1 MLRPEKMSLLE
12 IAIHKSKIPQFLIE
26 VPKHKIHIKLFEET
40 EKKSP
45 HHLRR
50 GHFLT
55 ESTELDEI
63 NQKINE
69 IEENIIYYF
78 QNFQLEPDK
87 IEKPDKDL
95 RQKVVISSM
104 SDGINQLHETIA
116 PEIRHLKG
124 FIKDIEVT
132 QEEIKKDEILREIL
146 LWLSNY
152 DITSISLDWFDQM
165 EFRVFY
171 SSPSE
176 FTDLEVVLE
185 HEEIP
190 LIIEFKEFNENFTFF
205 FTIFHHSYHQKISE
219 ICRSAKEIT
228 KFEVYF
234 NESGLN
240 IILLDE
246 IIKFRKERIEKDQ
259 NSIEEEK
266 NNAQKFRAYMELLQS
281 FKKYEI
287 LEKQCRETYRGD
299 IVRLKAFV
307 PASDHDEITASL
319 IEKFK
324 GNIRIT
330 SHMMEEHPDEKS
342 KSEGKR
348 IHGTESEE
356 YDIEDEEETKEELV
370 VPSLIRPN
378 KLFKPFTLLTRLY
391 GITNYSELD
400 PTPIV
405 AITYPLLFG
414 LMFGDVGQGLVLFL
428 LGLLMAVI
436 NLKHKENSMYDAG
449 FLLMWLGLAA
459 TFGGFWYGSIFGY
472 EEVFHALFV
481 NPMHEVTTI
490 LKMSIFVGVVHIC
503 IGWFLAMLNDIHNGK
518 VFLAFA
524 EPFLKILMLIG
535 GAFVIFNFG
544 FDIDLWLSPD
554 TSPPYPILLTII
566 PALLLLVAKPIG
578 RIFGVKYLKHESV
591 GGLLGEQAVD
601 VGETFLSILSNVA
614 SYSRVL
620 ALAMAHMGLMLV
632 IMEIVAMFNSV
643 IAVVVI
649 AVFGNLIV
657 IVLEGMLAAI
667 HALRLTFYEFFG
679 KFYSADGIPYE
690 YTKISSKYSVIEF
703 GEK

>member
-12 IAIHKSKIPQFLIE
+12 ISIHKSRIPAFLIE

-40 EKKSP
+40 EKKTP

-55 ESTELDEI
+55 ESTDLDEI
-63 NQKINE
+63 NQKITE
-69 IEENIIYYF
+69 IEDNIIYYF

-95 RQKVVISSM
+95 RHKVVISSM
-104 SDGINQLHETIA
+104 IGGINQLHEQIT

-124 FIKDIEVT
+124 FLKDIEET
-132 QEEIKKDEILREIL
+132 KKEIKKNKLLKEIL
-146 LWLSNY
+146 LWLSDY
-152 DITSISLDWFDQM
+152 DITSISLGWFDQM

-185 HEEIP
+185 HEEVP

-219 ICRSAKEIT
+219 VCRSAKEIT
-228 KFEVYF
+228 NFEVYF

-246 IIKFRKERIEKDQ
+246 IIKFLIERIDKNQGLIEK
-259 NSIEEEK
+259 EK
-266 NNAQKFRAYMELLQS
+266 NKAQKFRAYMELLQS
-281 FKKYEI
+281 FRKYEI

-307 PASDHDEITASL
+307 PASNQDEITEDL
-319 IEKFK
+319 IERFQ
-324 GNIRIT
+324 GNIRII
-330 SHMMEEHPDEKS
+330 SHTMEDQPNEKS
-342 KSEGKR
+342 KFEVKR
-348 IHGTESEE
+348 IQGTESEE
-356 YDIEDEEETKEELV
+356 YDIEDGEEIETELV
-370 VPSLIRPN
+370 VPSLVKPN
-378 KLFKPFTLLTRLY
+378 KIFKPFTLLTRLY

-405 AITYPLLFG
+405 AITYSLLFG
-414 LMFGDVGQGLVLFL
+414 LMFGDIGQGLVLFL
-428 LGLLMAVI
+428 LGLFMVII
-436 NLKHKENSMYDAG
+436 NLRDKKNSMYDAG

-459 TFGGFWYGSIFGY
+459 GFGGLMYGSFFGY
-472 EEVFHALFV
+472 EELFHPLFV

-503 IGWFLAMLNDIHNGK
+503 IGWFLAMLNDIHNKK

-524 EPFLKILMLIG
+524 DPFMKILMLIG
-535 GAFVIFNFG
+535 GAFVIFNFS
-544 FDIDLWLSPD
+544 FDIDKWLSPD
-554 TSPPYPILLTII
+554 SSPPYPILLTII
-566 PALLLLVAKPIG
+566 PAIFLLISKPIG
-578 RIFGVKYLKHESV
+578 KIFGVKYLKHESV

-632 IMEIVAMFNSV
+632 IMEIVKMFNSV
-643 IAVVVI
+643 IAVVLIV
-649 AVFGNLIV
+649 VLGNLFV
-657 IVLEGMLAAI
+657 IVLEGMLAGI

-690 YTKISSKYSVIEF
+690 YTEISSKYSVIEF

>member
-12 IAIHKSKIPQFLIE
+12 ISIHKTRIPQFLIE
-26 VPKHKIHIKLFEET
+26 VPKHKMHIKLFEET

-63 NQKINE
+63 NQKITE

-78 QNFQLEPDK
+78 QNFELEPDK
-87 IEKPDKDL
+87 IEKPNKDL
-95 RQKVVISSM
+95 REKVVISSM

-132 QEEIKKDEILREIL
+132 QEEIKKDVILREIL

-190 LIIEFKEFNENFTFF
+190 LIIEFNEFNENFTFF

-228 KFEVYF
+228 NFEVYF
-234 NESGLN
+234 NETGLN
-240 IILLDE
+240 IVLLDE

-266 NNAQKFRAYMELLQS
+266 NKAQKFRAYMELLQS

-324 GNIRIT
+324 GNIRII
-330 SHMMEEHPDEKS
+330 SHILEDQPNEKS
-342 KSEGKR
+342 KSEVKR

-356 YDIEDEEETKEELV
+356 YNIEDEEEIKTELV
-370 VPSLIRPN
+370 VPSLVKPN

-428 LGLLMAVI
+428 LGLFMAVI
-436 NLKHKENSMYDAG
+436 NLKHKENSMYDA
-449 FLLMWLGLAA
+449 
-459 TFGGFWYGSIFGY
+459 
-472 EEVFHALFV
+472 
-481 NPMHEVTTI
+481 
-490 LKMSIFVGVVHIC
+490 
-503 IGWFLAMLNDIHNGK
+503 
-518 VFLAFA
+518 
-524 EPFLKILMLIG
+524 
-535 GAFVIFNFG
+535 
-544 FDIDLWLSPD
+544 
-554 TSPPYPILLTII
+554 
-566 PALLLLVAKPIG
+566 
-578 RIFGVKYLKHESV
+578 
-591 GGLLGEQAVD
+591 
-601 VGETFLSILSNVA
+601 
-614 SYSRVL
+614 
-620 ALAMAHMGLMLV
+620 
-632 IMEIVAMFNSV
+632 
-643 IAVVVI
+643 
-649 AVFGNLIV
+649 
-657 IVLEGMLAAI
+657 
-667 HALRLTFYEFFG
+667 
-679 KFYSADGIPYE
+679 
-690 YTKISSKYSVIEF
+690 
-703 GEK
+703 

>member
-1 MLRPEKMSLLE
+1 M
-12 IAIHKSKIPQFLIE
+12 
-26 VPKHKIHIKLFEET
+26 HIKLFVET
-40 EKKSP
+40 EEKTP

-63 NQKINE
+63 NQKITE
-69 IEENIIYYF
+69 IEDNIIFYF

-95 RQKVVISSM
+95 RHKVKISSM
-104 SDGINQLHETIA
+104 TDGINQLHGQIA

-124 FIKDIEVT
+124 FLKDIEVT
-132 QEEIKKDEILREIL
+132 KEEIKNDEILREIL
-146 LWLSNY
+146 LWLSSY
-152 DITSISLDWFDQM
+152 EITSISLDWFDQM

-171 SSPSE
+171 AGSSE

-190 LIIEFKEFNENFTFF
+190 LVIEFKEFNENFTFF

-240 IILLDE
+240 IVLLDE
-246 IIKFRKERIEKDQ
+246 IIKFRNERIEKDQ
-259 NSIEEEK
+259 KLIEEEK
-266 NNAQKFRAYMELLQS
+266 NKAQQFRAYMELLHNFQ
-281 FKKYEI
+281 KYEI

-307 PASDHDEITASL
+307 PASNQEKITASL

-324 GNIRIT
+324 GNIRII
-330 SHMMEEHPDEKS
+330 SHTIEDQPNEKS
-342 KSEGKR
+342 KSEVKR

-356 YDIEDEEETKEELV
+356 YDIEDREEAKTELV
-370 VPSLIRPN
+370 IPSLIKPN
-378 KLFKPFTLLTRLY
+378 KIFKPFTLLTKLY

-414 LMFGDVGQGLVLFL
+414 LMFGDIGQGLVLIL
-428 LGLLMAVI
+428 LGLFMAFKNI
-436 NLKHKENSMYDAG
+436 KHKEKSMYDAG

-459 TFGGFWYGSIFGY
+459 AFGGLLYGSFFGY
-472 EEVFHALFV
+472 EDLFEALFV

-490 LKMSIFVGVVHIC
+490 LKMSIFVGTVHIC
-503 IGWFLAMLNDIHNGK
+503 IGWFLAMLNEIHNGK

-535 GAFVIFNFG
+535 GAIVIFGFG
-544 FDIDLWLSPD
+544 FDLDKWLSPD
-554 TSPPYPILLTII
+554 SSPPYPILLTII
-566 PALLLLVAKPIG
+566 PALLLLIAKPIG
-578 RIFGVKYLKHESV
+578 RVLGVKYLKHESV

-632 IMEIVAMFNSV
+632 IMEIVKMFNSV
-643 IAVVVI
+643 IAII
-649 AVFGNLIV
+649 AIVVFGNLFV
-657 IVLEGMLAAI
+657 ILLEGLLAAI

-679 KFYSADGIPYE
+679 KFYSADGIPYKFTE
-690 YTKISSKYSVIEF
+690 ISSEYSLIEF
-703 GEK
+703 GDS

>member
-1 MLRPEKMSLLE
+1 MLRPEKMSLME
-12 IAIHKSKIPQFLIE
+12 ISIHKSRIPQFLIE
-26 VPKHKIHIKLFEET
+26 VPKHKMHIKLFVET
-40 EKKSP
+40 EEKAP

-63 NQKINE
+63 NQKITE
-69 IEENIIYYF
+69 IEDNIIFYF

-95 RQKVVISSM
+95 RYKVEISSM
-104 SDGINQLHETIA
+104 TDGINQLHEQIA

-124 FIKDIEVT
+124 FLKDIEVT
-132 QEEIKKDEILREIL
+132 KEEIKNDEILREIL
-146 LWLSNY
+146 LWLSSY
-152 DITSISLDWFDQM
+152 EITSISLDWFDQM

-171 SSPSE
+171 AGPSE

-190 LIIEFKEFNENFTFF
+190 LVIEFKEFNENFTFF

-240 IILLDE
+240 IVLLDE
-246 IIKFRKERIEKDQ
+246 IIKFRHERIEKNQ
-259 NSIEEEK
+259 KLIEEEK
-266 NNAQKFRAYMELLQS
+266 NKAQQFRAYMELLHNFQ
-281 FKKYEI
+281 KYEI

-307 PASDHDEITASL
+307 PASNQDKITASL
-319 IEKFK
+319 IEKFE
-324 GNIRIT
+324 GNIRII
-330 SHMMEEHPDEKS
+330 SHTMEDQPNEKL
-342 KSEGKR
+342 KSEVKR

-356 YDIEDEEETKEELV
+356 YDIEDREEAKTELV
-370 VPSLIRPN
+370 IPSLIKPI
-378 KLFKPFTLLTRLY
+378 KLIKPFTLLTRLY

-414 LMFGDVGQGLVLFL
+414 LMFGDIGQGLVLFL
-428 LGLLMAVI
+428 LGLFMTFI
-436 NLKHKENSMYDAG
+436 NIKHKEKSMYDAG

-459 TFGGFWYGSIFGY
+459 AFGGLMYGSFFGY
-472 EEVFHALFV
+472 EELFEPLFV

-503 IGWFLAMLNDIHNGK
+503 IGWFLAMLNNIHNGK

-524 EPFLKILMLIG
+524 EPFLKILILIG
-535 GAFVIFNFG
+535 GAIVIFNFS
-544 FDIDLWLSPD
+544 FDIDKWLSPD
-554 TSPPYPILLTII
+554 SSPPYPILLTII
-566 PALLLLVAKPIG
+566 PALLLLIAKPIG
-578 RIFGVKYLKHESV
+578 RIFGIKYLKHESV

-632 IMEIVAMFNSV
+632 IMEIVKMFNSV
-643 IAVVVI
+643 IAII
-649 AVFGNLIV
+649 AIVVFGNLFV
-657 IVLEGMLAAI
+657 IMLEGLLAAI

-679 KFYSADGIPYE
+679 KFYSADGIPYKFTE
-690 YTKISSKYSVIEF
+690 ISSEYSLIEF
-703 GEK
+703 GDS

>member
-12 IAIHKSKIPQFLIE
+12 IAIHKTRIPQFLIE
-26 VPKHKIHIKLFEET
+26 VPKHKMHIKLFEET

-104 SDGINQLHETIA
+104 TDGINQLHETIS

-124 FIKDIEVT
+124 FLKDVEVT
-132 QEEIKKDEILREIL
+132 KEEIKNDEILREIL

-152 DITSISLDWFDQM
+152 EITSISLDWFDQM

-185 HEEIP
+185 HEEVP
-190 LIIEFKEFNENFTFF
+190 LIIEFKEFSENFTFF
-205 FTIFHHSYHQKISE
+205 FTISHHSYHQKISE

-228 KFEVYF
+228 NFEVYF

-240 IILLDE
+240 IVLLDE

-266 NNAQKFRAYMELLQS
+266 NKAQNFRAYMELLQN
-281 FKKYEI
+281 FKKYEM

-319 IEKFK
+319 IEKFQ
-324 GNIRIT
+324 GNIRII
-330 SHMMEEHPDEKS
+330 SHTLEDQPNEKS
-342 KSEGKR
+342 EIKR

-356 YDIEDEEETKEELV
+356 YDIEDGEETKEELV
-370 VPSLIRPN
+370 IPSLVKPN
-378 KLFKPFTLLTRLY
+378 KLFKPFTLLTKLY

-436 NLKHKENSMYDAG
+436 NIKHKEKSMYDAG

-459 TFGGFWYGSIFGY
+459 AFGGLMYGSFFGY
-472 EEVFHALFV
+472 EELFHPLFV

-524 EPFLKILMLIG
+524 EPFLKILILIG
-535 GAFVIFNFG
+535 GAYVIFNFG
-544 FDIDLWLSPD
+544 FEIDSWLSPD
-554 TSPPYPILLTII
+554 SSIPYPILLTVI
-566 PALLLLVAKPIG
+566 PALLLLVVKPIG
-578 RIFGVKYLKHESV
+578 RVFGVKYLKHESV

-632 IMEIVAMFNSV
+632 IMEIVKMFNSV
-643 IAVVVI
+643 IAVVLIV
-649 AVFGNLIV
+649 VLGNIFV

-679 KFYSADGIPYE
+679 KFYAANGIAYK
-690 YTKISSKYSVIEF
+690 YTEISSDYSLIEF
-703 GEK
+703 GKS

>member
-12 IAIHKSKIPQFLIE
+12 IAIHKTRIPQFLIE
-26 VPKHKIHIKLFEET
+26 VPKHKMHIKLFEET

-104 SDGINQLHETIA
+104 TDGINQLHETIS

-124 FIKDIEVT
+124 FLKDVEVT
-132 QEEIKKDEILREIL
+132 KEEIKNDEILREIL

-152 DITSISLDWFDQM
+152 EITSISLDWFDQM

-185 HEEIP
+185 HEEVP
-190 LIIEFKEFNENFTFF
+190 LIIEFKEFSENFTFF
-205 FTIFHHSYHQKISE
+205 FTISHHSYHQKISE

-228 KFEVYF
+228 NFEVYF

-240 IILLDE
+240 IVLLDE

-266 NNAQKFRAYMELLQS
+266 NKAQNFRAYMELLQN
-281 FKKYEI
+281 FKKYEM

-319 IEKFK
+319 IEKFQ
-324 GNIRIT
+324 GNIRII
-330 SHMMEEHPDEKS
+330 SHTLEDQPNEKS
-342 KSEGKR
+342 EIKR

-356 YDIEDEEETKEELV
+356 YDIEDGEETKEELV
-370 VPSLIRPN
+370 IPSLVKPN
-378 KLFKPFTLLTRLY
+378 KLFKPFTLLTKLY

-436 NLKHKENSMYDAG
+436 NIKHKEKSMYDAG

-459 TFGGFWYGSIFGY
+459 AFGGLMYGSFFGY
-472 EEVFHALFV
+472 EDLFHPLFV

-524 EPFLKILMLIG
+524 EPFLKILILIG
-535 GAFVIFNFG
+535 GAYVIFNFG
-544 FDIDLWLSPD
+544 FEIDSWLSPD
-554 TSPPYPILLTII
+554 SSIPYPILLTVI
-566 PALLLLVAKPIG
+566 PALLLLVVKPIG
-578 RIFGVKYLKHESV
+578 RVFGVKYLKHESV

-632 IMEIVAMFNSV
+632 IMEIVKMFNSV
-643 IAVVVI
+643 IAVVLIV
-649 AVFGNLIV
+649 VLGNIFV

-679 KFYSADGIPYE
+679 KFYAANGIAYK
-690 YTKISSKYSVIEF
+690 YTEISSDYSLIEF
-703 GEK
+703 GKS